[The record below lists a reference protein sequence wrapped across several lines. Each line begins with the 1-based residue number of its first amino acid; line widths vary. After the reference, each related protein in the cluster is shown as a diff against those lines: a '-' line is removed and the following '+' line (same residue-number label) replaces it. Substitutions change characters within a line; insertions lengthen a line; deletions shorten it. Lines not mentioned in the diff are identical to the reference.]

1 MEARNRRIFLKTITV
16 GVVSFFIFLW
26 NKLTLNHLKTLAQE
40 KSVIPFNK
48 NKDIAFHDK
57 YIIINENDRVTV
69 LSSQCKHLGC
79 KINKTENGRLVC
91 PCHGSEYD
99 FSGNILK
106 GPSYKNLDKLPYKI
120 SSDGTQLEI
129 ES

>member
-1 MEARNRRIFLKTITV
+1 MEARNRRIFLKIAAL
-16 GVVSFFIFLW
+16 GIVSFFVFLW
-26 NKLTLNHLKTLAQE
+26 NKLTLNHLKTLEQG
-40 KSVIPFNK
+40 KNIIPFNQNK
-48 NKDIAFHDK
+48 NITFYDK
-57 YIIINENDRVTV
+57 YIVVNESNKITV

-79 KINKTENGRLVC
+79 KINKTENGKLVC

-99 FSGNILK
+99 FSGNVLK

-129 ES
+129 EG

>member
-1 MEARNRRIFLKTITV
+1 MEARNRRIFLKIAALSI
-16 GVVSFFIFLW
+16 VSLFVFLW
-26 NKLTLNHLKTLAQE
+26 NKLTLNHLKTIEQG
-40 KSVIPFNK
+40 KNIIPFNRNK
-48 NKDIAFHDK
+48 NITFYDK
-57 YIIINENDRVTV
+57 YIVVNESNKITV

-79 KINKTENGRLVC
+79 KINKTENGKLVC

-99 FSGNILK
+99 FSGNVLK

-129 ES
+129 EG

>member
-1 MEARNRRIFLKTITV
+1 MEARNRRIFLKIAAL
-16 GVVSFFIFLW
+16 GIVSFFVFLW
-26 NKLTLNHLKTLAQE
+26 NKLTLNHLKTLEQG
-40 KSVIPFNK
+40 KNIIPFNRNK
-48 NKDIAFHDK
+48 NITFYDK
-57 YIIINENDRVTV
+57 YIVVNESNKITV

-79 KINKTENGRLVC
+79 KINKTENGKLVC

-99 FSGNILK
+99 FSGNVLK

-129 ES
+129 EG

>member
-1 MEARNRRIFLKTITV
+1 MEARNRRIFLKIAAL
-16 GVVSFFIFLW
+16 GIVSFFVFLW
-26 NKLTLNHLKTLAQE
+26 NKLTLNHLKTLEQG
-40 KSVIPFNK
+40 KNIIPFNRNK
-48 NKDIAFHDK
+48 NITFYDK
-57 YIIINENDRVTV
+57 YIVVNEINKITV

-79 KINKTENGRLVC
+79 KINKTENGKLVC

-99 FSGNILK
+99 FSGNVLK

-129 ES
+129 EG

>member
-1 MEARNRRIFLKTITV
+1 MEARNRRIFLKIAALSI
-16 GVVSFFIFLW
+16 VSLFVFLW
-26 NKLTLNHLKTLAQE
+26 NKLTLNHLKTLEQG
-40 KSVIPFNK
+40 KNIIPFNRNK
-48 NKDIAFHDK
+48 NITFYDK
-57 YIIINENDRVTV
+57 YIVVNESNKITV

-79 KINKTENGRLVC
+79 KINKTENGKLVC

-99 FSGNILK
+99 FSGNVLK

-129 ES
+129 EG